1 MPTVPTYDGP
11 QVREQVLQ
19 GGIQNAAQYTGD
31 ARAMQDVG
39 KGLLDV
45 GAVTDRI
52 AQREAQRTA
61 YQVQTS
67 IQSKFLDYQQ
77 QYQKERQGD
86 KAKGLKNDVD
96 KWWSEA
102 AANTGKGLDP
112 LSQSLVSRAL
122 VQAHQQAIA
131 SAGNFENTQLEA
143 ATDVSWNASKVGAI
157 SNAVAN
163 PTVMVPGR
171 DAQGNPTM
179 VTGIDA
185 ARADLRQKNA
195 EYAARK
201 GLTDPAV
208 LEALNLKDTTELHT
222 QTLQALARND
232 PDAATAYYAKYKDEI
247 NGTVRAETE
256 QKIELAGSVAKAQAF
271 GDEVTAS
278 GMTLDAALAEARK
291 RFSGEAEVRAL
302 AEVKTRF
309 VEQDAIQVA
318 NDKKLVKSAWS
329 QLLSTGSINR
339 IDPAVLQALHTR
351 APEEERQMRDWL
363 QQKARQARADAEGKQ
378 DPEEFGRY
386 YTYRRMAMDNPAEF
400 ANLDLT
406 KIQPYVS
413 RAQLNHLTEIQ
424 GSISKSDAKAL
435 NSQRQLKQTVDMVKG
450 TILASGIDLTPKEG
464 SKKAQE
470 YANFMGA
477 LTQALDDAQRA
488 QPDRPL
494 DTERMREIGMDML
507 RERYEQGSGF
517 LGIGKNVKRGY
528 QIATDPTLAG
538 KTFISTPFDKIPAG
552 IRADLQKQYD
562 VLHPRGGVYGNETER
577 MRAVERAYQRGL
589 DQKRFPR

>member
-19 GGIQNAAQYTGD
+19 GGIQNAAQYTND

-39 KGLLDV
+39 RGLLDV
-45 GAVTDRI
+45 GAAADRI

-102 AANTGKGLDP
+102 AANTGKGLDA

-122 VQAHQQAIA
+122 VQAHQQAL
-131 SAGNFENTQLEA
+131 AGAGHFENTQLEA

-291 RFSGEAEVRAL
+291 RFSGEAEVRAI

-318 NDKKLVKSAWS
+318 NDRKLVKSAWS

-406 KIQPYVS
+406 KVQPYIS

-435 NSQRQLKQTVDMVKG
+435 NSQRLLKQTVDMVKG

-464 SKKAQE
+464 SKKAQD

-494 DTERMREIGMDML
+494 TPAQMREIGTDML
-507 RERYEQGSGF
+507 REGYEQGSGF
-517 LGIGKNVKRGY
+517 LGFGKNVKRGY
-528 QIATDPTLAG
+528 QIATDPSLAG

-552 IRADLQKQYD
+552 IRAELEKQYD

-589 DQKRFPR
+589 EQKRFPR

>member
-19 GGIQNAAQYTGD
+19 GGFQNANQYTND
-31 ARAMQDVG
+31 ARGMQDLG
-39 KGLLDV
+39 RGLLDV
-45 GAVTDRI
+45 GATTDRI

-61 YQVQTS
+61 YEVQTA
-67 IQSKFLDYQQ
+67 IQAKYLEFQQ
-77 QYQKERQGD
+77 QYQKTRQGD
-86 KAKGLKNDVD
+86 KAKGLTDEVD

-102 AANTGKGLDP
+102 ATNTGKGLDR

-122 VQAHQQAIA
+122 VQARQQAL
-131 SAGNFENTQLEA
+131 AGAGQFENMQLDA
-143 ATDVSWNASKVGAI
+143 ATDTSWNAAKVTAK
-157 SNAVAN
+157 STAVAN
-163 PTVMVPGR
+163 PFVMVPGV
-171 DAQGNPTM
+171 DAQGNPTT

-201 GLTDPAV
+201 GLTDPKV

-222 QTLQALARND
+222 QVLQGLARND

-247 NGTVRAETE
+247 SGQVRAETE
-256 QKIELAGSVAKAQAF
+256 EKIQLAGSVAKAQAF

-291 RFSGEAEVRAL
+291 RFSGEAEVRAV

-318 NDKKLVKSAWS
+318 NDRKLVKSAWA
-329 QLLSTGSINR
+329 QLLATGSING
-339 IDPAVLQALHTR
+339 IDPSIQQALRAR

-363 QQKARQARADAEGKQ
+363 QAKARQAKADAEGKQ

-424 GSISKSDAKAL
+424 GSISRSDAKAL

-464 SKKAQE
+464 SKKAQD

-494 DTERMREIGMDML
+494 TPAQMREIGMDML
-507 RERYEQGSGF
+507 REGYEQGSGF

-552 IRADLQKQYD
+552 IRADLEKQYD
-562 VLHPRGGVYGNETER
+562 AMHPRGGIYGNETER

-589 DQKRFPR
+589 EQKRFAR